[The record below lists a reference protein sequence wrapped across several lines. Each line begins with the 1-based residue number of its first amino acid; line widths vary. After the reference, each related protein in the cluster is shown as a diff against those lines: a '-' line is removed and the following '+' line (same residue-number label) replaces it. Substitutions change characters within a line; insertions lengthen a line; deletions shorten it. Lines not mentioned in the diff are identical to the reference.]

1 MRFQI
6 TVDLSYTTTAPCA
19 LLLQVEAMRKG
30 GQTVLADRLDIAG
43 NPALNR
49 IAGENGIGTRVWLQ
63 SETVFDCKYEATVDV
78 TRAAADLSSL
88 HRDPLINMP
97 SDATPFLMG
106 SRYCHPEHFFD
117 FTGGALGEL
126 QGGAF
131 VAAAS
136 DWIRTNF
143 TYDITASHAGTTA
156 GDTFNARK
164 GVCRDYA
171 HVLIAMC
178 RARAIP
184 ARFVSCYGPDVAP
197 QDFHAIAE
205 VYLDGAW
212 HLVDPTGMTTP
223 DRIIRIGVGRD
234 AADVSFMTSFGWM
247 ELKNQAVK
255 VETR

>member
-1 MRFQI
+1 MRFEI

-19 LLLQVEAMRKG
+19 LLLQIEAMQG
-30 GQTVLADRLDIAG
+30 DGQTVLTERLDIAG
-43 NPALNR
+43 NPTLSR
-49 IAGENGIGTRVWLQ
+49 IAGENGIGTRIWLQ
-63 SETVFDCKYEATVDV
+63 SGTLFDCQYEATVDV
-78 TRAAADLSSL
+78 TRDIVDLASL
-88 HRDPLINMP
+88 PRDPLIDMP
-97 SDATPFLMG
+97 ANATPFLMG
-106 SRYCHPEHFFD
+106 SRYCHPEQFFD
-117 FTGGALGEL
+117 FTGGPLGDL

-131 VAAAS
+131 VVAAA
-136 DWIRTNF
+136 DWIKNNI

-156 GDTFNARK
+156 NDTFTTRK

-184 ARFVSCYGPDVAP
+184 ARFVSCYGPDVHP

-212 HLVDPTGMTTP
+212 HLVDPTGMTTA

-234 AADVSFMTSFGWM
+234 ASDVSFMTSYGWM
-247 ELKNQAVK
+247 ELKNQSVK
-255 VETR
+255 VEPR